1 MKRDAEKGS
10 SGTVKME
17 TRWKGPC
24 DSRGRFGLLV
34 WYVRGWFVEKARYK
48 VVVVVVKC
56 SRWLL
61 GLVRCKTSQSD
72 QLVLSALSV
81 LDDQELGRDEA
92 R

>member
-1 MKRDAEKGS
+1 M
-10 SGTVKME
+10 
-17 TRWKGPC
+17 
-24 DSRGRFGLLV
+24 
-34 WYVRGWFVEKARYK
+34 RYK
-48 VVVVVVKC
+48 VVVVVVVVVVRC